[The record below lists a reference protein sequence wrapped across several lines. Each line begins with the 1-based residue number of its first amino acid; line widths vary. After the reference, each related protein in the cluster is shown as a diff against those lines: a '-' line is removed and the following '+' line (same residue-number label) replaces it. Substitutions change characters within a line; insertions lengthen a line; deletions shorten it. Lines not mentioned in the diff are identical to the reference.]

1 MPDLPEGVGDPMN
14 HATAEQMHRRRPVPA
29 AHPSQ
34 LVQTGIGAAELGIY
48 LVVAGLLV
56 VAVTFTA
63 LDTVKHVIDGA
74 RSRQISDT
82 GVFILDRVLLMF
94 IIAELLY
101 TLRLVNLGGRILV
114 EPFLFIGL
122 IAVVRR
128 VLVITAEFEA
138 RGGSSGNFVTQI
150 AALSGLAV
158 AFTLAIYLFR
168 RSERREE
175 A

>member
-1 MPDLPEGVGDPMN
+1 MAHSMRV
-14 HATAEQMHRRRPVPA
+14 HHRPP

-34 LVQTGIGAAELGIY
+34 LVQTGVGAAEVCIY
-48 LVVAGLLV
+48 VVVAALLV
-56 VAVTFTA
+56 VAATFTIV
-63 LDTVKHVIDGA
+63 DTVKHVIEGA
-74 RSRQISDT
+74 HSRQISDT
-82 GVFILDRVLLMF
+82 GAFILDRVLLMF

-138 RGGSSGNFVTQI
+138 GRGRSGDFVSQI
-150 AALSGLAV
+150 GALSGLAV

-168 RSERREE
+168 RSERRDQV
-175 A
+175 

>member
-1 MPDLPEGVGDPMN
+1 V
-14 HATAEQMHRRRPVPA
+14 A
-29 AHPSQ
+29 A
-34 LVQTGIGAAELGIY
+34 
-48 LVVAGLLV
+48 LLL
-56 VAVTFTA
+56 VAVTFTVV
-63 LDTVKHVIDGA
+63 DTTRDVIEGA
-74 RSRQISDT
+74 ASRRISDT

-101 TLRLVNLGGRILV
+101 TLRLVNLGGRIVV

-138 RGGSSGNFVTQI
+138 GRGHSSDFVTQI
-150 AALSGLAV
+150 GALSGLAV

-168 RSERREE
+168 RSDRRDQN
-175 A
+175 